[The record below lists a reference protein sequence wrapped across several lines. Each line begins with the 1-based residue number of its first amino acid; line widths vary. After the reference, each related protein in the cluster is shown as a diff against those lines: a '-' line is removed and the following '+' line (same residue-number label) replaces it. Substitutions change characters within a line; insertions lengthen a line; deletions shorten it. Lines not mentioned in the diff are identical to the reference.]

1 MDGTKIDEP
10 VVQGKDN
17 WEYVNKNAE
26 GEYSLTGAIFMDSE
40 NNPDFQDF
48 NTILYGHNM
57 VPNVMFGS
65 IKEFKEQAFYEAHPY
80 GNLFVQNRNFGLEII
95 ALIEADA
102 YDCSVFYINVTRN
115 DSIPYLEVIRNHAVY
130 MNDITLEADDRI
142 LLLSTCS
149 SESTNGRDILVA
161 RITDQT
167 YKDTYS
173 AKDQDHAGHE
183 SVDRRG
189 GWRDFIPGWKT
200 ALFLV
205 LLLLILICFADQWIC
220 RRRRK
225 GRK

>member
-1 MDGTKIDEP
+1 
-10 VVQGKDN
+10 
-17 WEYVNKNAE
+17 
-26 GEYSLTGAIFMDSE
+26 MDSE

-102 YDCSVFYINVTRN
+102 YDS
-115 DSIPYLEVIRNHAVY
+115 SAVY

-149 SESTNGRDILVA
+149 SESTNGRNILVA

-173 AKDQDHAGHE
+173 AKDQDHAGNE

-200 ALFLV
+200 ALFLL

>member
-1 MDGTKIDEP
+1 MCRHRGIRRVIRGLNGILDYSLLLLLLLGLVYGCYALWDSQNLAEEATSEQPAIYKPQEDTLGFQELQSMNSDVIAWITVYDTPIDYP

-102 YDCSVFYINVTRN
+102 YDRQFCF
-115 DSIPYLEVIRNHAVY
+115 
-130 MNDITLEADDRI
+130 
-142 LLLSTCS
+142 
-149 SESTNGRDILVA
+149 
-161 RITDQT
+161 Q
-167 YKDTYS
+167 YKCN
-173 AKDQDHAGHE
+173 K
-183 SVDRRG
+183 
-189 GWRDFIPGWKT
+189 K
-200 ALFLV
+200 
-205 LLLLILICFADQWIC
+205 
-220 RRRRK
+220 
-225 GRK
+225 

>member
-1 MDGTKIDEP
+1 MCIR
-10 VVQGKDN
+10 
-17 WEYVNKNAE
+17 
-26 GEYSLTGAIFMDSE
+26 DS
-40 NNPDFQDF
+40 
-48 NTILYGHNM
+48 
-57 VPNVMFGS
+57 
-65 IKEFKEQAFYEAHPY
+65 PY

-102 YDCSVFYINVTRN
+102 YDSSVFNINITRN

-200 ALFLV
+200 ALFLL